1 MFKYKKMIKKEHI
14 LFRLS
19 KDEKRELKQRAD
31 KLHIS
36 MSGYIRMKTLYKYEK

>member
-1 MFKYKKMIKKEHI
+1 MTKRTNV

-19 KDEKRELKQRAD
+19 EAEKTELKQRAE

-36 MSGYIRMKTLYKYEK
+36 MSGYIRMMTLQN